1 MALGIGLALVGLCLL
16 VVAGPFFRK
25 KDEPSR
31 GSDPI
36 LDLRKRRSAVYDEV
50 RVLHNDHMLGHVP
63 QDQYERRL
71 QPHRLLAA
79 TLLREEERLRAL
91 DSRLEEDILHLRI
104 DTGDATACPHCG
116 HQADHEVAE
125 CPACGAMLSGQRSG
139 RLRPNNA

>member
-1 MALGIGLALVGLCLL
+1 M
-16 VVAGPFFRK
+16 VARPFLRK
-25 KDEPSR
+25 KDKPSR

-36 LDLRKRRSAVYDEV
+36 LELQKRRTAIYQEV
-50 RVLHNDHMLGHVP
+50 RVLHDDHMLGHVP

-91 DSRLEEDILHLRI
+91 ESRLEEEILHFRN

-116 HQADHEVAE
+116 HQVDHETAE
-125 CPACGAMLSGQRSG
+125 CPACGAMLSEKSSE